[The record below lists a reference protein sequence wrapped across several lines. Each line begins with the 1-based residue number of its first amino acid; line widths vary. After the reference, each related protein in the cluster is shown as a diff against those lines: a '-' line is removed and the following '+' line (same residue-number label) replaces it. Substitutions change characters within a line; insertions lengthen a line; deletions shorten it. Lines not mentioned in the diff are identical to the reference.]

1 MNLNLIKMI
10 NFSQKTPSVRCVEEE
25 LEDTVTTEEMC
36 VNHAEPSSEGNYI
49 FSIVIAQVN
58 IFLHISIDI

>member
-1 MNLNLIKMI
+1 MI

-36 VNHAEPSSEGNYI
+36 VNHAEPSSEGNFI

-58 IFLHISIDI
+58 IFLHIDT